1 MSAVSSLLLASSER
15 CHSKYKFSKCGSI
28 PLRGTPAHFTKKI
41 DKAKLMRIRQVW
53 KGIFILGKEKHI
65 FGDMG
70 EFRYTP
76 EEAYEEALRRIDDVE
91 KTEYEILGLLRP
103 LDLRGLGK
111 INVREILQEINGWRG
126 AENQKLRLLLG
137 LGKLEKAFDLV
148 GLEDDAVLMLHTRW
162 QRNEEAFQDGIKSLD
177 DRVIENNKIIKA
189 WLKILKGGSVK

>member
-1 MSAVSSLLLASSER
+1 
-15 CHSKYKFSKCGSI
+15 
-28 PLRGTPAHFTKKI
+28 
-41 DKAKLMRIRQVW
+41 MRIRQVW